1 MITAQELDQDF
12 SQHTGAREM
21 RLTSKAAEKP
31 RTTTDT
37 DLSHSR
43 GAYLG
48 TWRQAYRQVKDVI
61 ANPDNGKA
69 VMKLKQEIERKW
81 TLYARAHHL
90 YSERARLSDQKKE
103 KLDKE
108 FSDHYQ
114 QRPSTAPGL
123 WSTNLLI
130 APRTS
135 DVNTRWLDKHKH
147 SPGR

>member
-1 MITAQELDQDF
+1 MIGSSRF
-12 SQHTGAREM
+12 SFLRDPHVLLII
-21 RLTSKAAEKP
+21 LTCHSSLNSQRFKAKV
-31 RTTTDT
+31 
-37 DLSHSR
+37 
-43 GAYLG
+43 
-48 TWRQAYRQVKDVI
+48 TWQAYRQVKDVI

-69 VMKLKQEIERKW
+69 VMKLKQGIERKW

-103 KLDKE
+103 KLDNE

>member
-48 TWRQAYRQVKDVI
+48 TWRQEYRQVKDVI
-61 ANPDNGKA
+61 ANPD
-69 VMKLKQEIERKW
+69 V
-81 TLYARAHHL
+81 
-90 YSERARLSDQKKE
+90 SCRLLRLFFPVQLSSDQ
-103 KLDKE
+103 
-108 FSDHYQ
+108 F
-114 QRPSTAPGL
+114 
-123 WSTNLLI
+123 
-130 APRTS
+130 
-135 DVNTRWLDKHKH
+135 
-147 SPGR
+147 